1 LREKRTLRLFTNRE
15 LRTRFGLMRNEV
27 NGERRRPYNGEIYD
41 LYFSLILFR

>member
-1 LREKRTLRLFTNRE
+1 MREERKLRLFATRE
-15 LRTRFGLMRNEV
+15 LRTRFDPMSNEV